1 MRQLDPEK
9 LKKLNTFNKQLDEE
23 FGKIGSESREKFHE
37 EALAWFYGQI
47 LRDRR
52 RELKLTQKQVAEKL
66 GRKQSYIARVER
78 GKTDIQLSSFIRI
91 ASVLGIQF
99 IPSFSPIT
107 Q

>member
-23 FGKIGSESREKFHE
+23 FGKIGSEPREKFHE